1 MFHLLRGGLA
11 AMALCMLLFSQA
23 VQATVP
29 SRLVIQGYLSDRSS
43 QLPLHGTYT
52 LTTTLYDLSGRTTDY
67 QNDGGTNTDPLGLGA
82 VLWTEDMTVS
92 VENGRY
98 SLVLG
103 DSDSNPL
110 PDDLLES
117 NQVELGLAINGDSE
131 MSPRL
136 VVTTGSVPYALQARE
151 AEQVNGDITPRTVSV
166 ADQLLIN
173 ENGEWVGPDSG
184 LVGPKGDTGEA
195 GPTGPQGDTGQ
206 PGPAGAPGPQGPQG
220 EAGPQGIAGPIGPKG
235 ETGSQGPIG
244 PIGPKGDT
252 GNTGPQGAVGPQ
264 GIAGPTGPKGNTGDQ
279 GPVGPIGPKGDTG
292 NQGPQGET
300 GPQGIPGPAGPIGP
314 KGDTGNQGPQGEA
327 GPQGIAGP
335 AGPKGDTGNQGPIGL
350 TGMTGPAGTFS
361 TSNVA
366 QKACTSATSCQC
378 DSGVV
383 LAGGVQCASNSY
395 ITNSYPS
402 AAGAWSG
409 SCETWQTGAAA
420 TPTAITI
427 TCAVAN

>member
-1 MFHLLRGGLA
+1 MFQLLRGGLA

-184 LVGPKGDTGEA
+184 LVGPKG
-195 GPTGPQGDTGQ
+195 
-206 PGPAGAPGPQGPQG
+206 
-220 EAGPQGIAGPIGPKG
+220 

-300 GPQGIPGPAGPIGP
+300 GPQGIP
-314 KGDTGNQGPQGEA
+314 
-327 GPQGIAGP
+327 GP

>member
-1 MFHLLRGGLA
+1 MFQLLRGGLA

-117 NQVELGLAINGDSE
+117 SQVELGLAINGDSE

-173 ENGEWVGPDSG
+173 ANGEWVGPDSG
-184 LVGPKGDTGEA
+184 LVGPKG
-195 GPTGPQGDTGQ
+195 
-206 PGPAGAPGPQGPQG
+206 
-220 EAGPQGIAGPIGPKG
+220 
-235 ETGSQGPIG
+235 ETGSQGLIG

-279 GPVGPIGPKGDTG
+279 GPV
-292 NQGPQGET
+292 
-300 GPQGIPGPAGPIGP
+300 GPIGP

>member
-1 MFHLLRGGLA
+1 MFQLLRGGLA

-195 GPTGPQGDTGQ
+195 GPTGPQG
-206 PGPAGAPGPQGPQG
+206 

-300 GPQGIPGPAGPIGP
+300 GPQGIAGPAGPIGP
-314 KGDTGNQGPQGEA
+314 KGDTGDQGPQGEA

>member
-1 MFHLLRGGLA
+1 MFQLLRGGLA

-136 VVTTGSVPYALQARE
+136 VGKRRRSAF
-151 AEQVNGDITPRTVSV
+151 
-166 ADQLLIN
+166 DQ
-173 ENGEWVGPDSG
+173 
-184 LVGPKGDTGEA
+184 
-195 GPTGPQGDTGQ
+195 
-206 PGPAGAPGPQGPQG
+206 
-220 EAGPQGIAGPIGPKG
+220 
-235 ETGSQGPIG
+235 
-244 PIGPKGDT
+244 
-252 GNTGPQGAVGPQ
+252 
-264 GIAGPTGPKGNTGDQ
+264 
-279 GPVGPIGPKGDTG
+279 
-292 NQGPQGET
+292 
-300 GPQGIPGPAGPIGP
+300 
-314 KGDTGNQGPQGEA
+314 
-327 GPQGIAGP
+327 
-335 AGPKGDTGNQGPIGL
+335 
-350 TGMTGPAGTFS
+350 
-361 TSNVA
+361 
-366 QKACTSATSCQC
+366 CQ
-378 DSGVV
+378 
-383 LAGGVQCASNSY
+383 
-395 ITNSYPS
+395 
-402 AAGAWSG
+402 W
-409 SCETWQTGAAA
+409 
-420 TPTAITI
+420 
-427 TCAVAN
+427 

>member
-1 MFHLLRGGLA
+1 MFQLLRGGLA

-67 QNDGGTNTDPLGLGA
+67 QNSGGTNTDPIGLGA

-173 ENGEWVGPDSG
+173 ESGEWVGPGSG

-195 GPTGPQGDTGQ
+195 GPTGPQG
-206 PGPAGAPGPQGPQG
+206 
-220 EAGPQGIAGPIGPKG
+220 EAGPQGIAGTAGP
-235 ETGSQGPIG
+235 Q
-244 PIGPKGDT
+244 GDT
-252 GNTGPQGAVGPQ
+252 GAR
-264 GIAGPTGPKGNTGDQ
+264 

-300 GPQGIPGPAGPIGP
+300 GPQGIAGPV
-314 KGDTGNQGPQGEA
+314 GPQGS
-327 GPQGIAGP
+327 
-335 AGPKGDTGNQGPIGL
+335 IGL

-361 TSNVA
+361 TSNIA

-402 AAGAWSG
+402 AAGTWSG
-409 SCETWQTGAAA
+409 SCETWQTGAAT

>member
-1 MFHLLRGGLA
+1 
-11 AMALCMLLFSQA
+11 
-23 VQATVP
+23 
-29 SRLVIQGYLSDRSS
+29 
-43 QLPLHGTYT
+43 
-52 LTTTLYDLSGRTTDY
+52 
-67 QNDGGTNTDPLGLGA
+67 
-82 VLWTEDMTVS
+82 MTVS

-292 NQGPQGET
+292 NQGPQGE
-300 GPQGIPGPAGPIGP
+300 
-314 KGDTGNQGPQGEA
+314 A

>member
-1 MFHLLRGGLA
+1 MFQLLRGGLA

-173 ENGEWVGPDSG
+173 ANGEWVGPDSG
-184 LVGPKGDTGEA
+184 LVGPKG
-195 GPTGPQGDTGQ
+195 
-206 PGPAGAPGPQGPQG
+206 
-220 EAGPQGIAGPIGPKG
+220 
-235 ETGSQGPIG
+235 ETGSQ
-244 PIGPKGDT
+244 GPKGDT

-300 GPQGIPGPAGPIGP
+300 GPQGIP
-314 KGDTGNQGPQGEA
+314 
-327 GPQGIAGP
+327 GP

>member
-1 MFHLLRGGLA
+1 MFQLLRGGLA

-23 VQATVP
+23 VQASVP

-67 QNDGGTNTDPLGLGA
+67 QNGGGVETDPLGLGA

-92 VENGRY
+92 VKNGRY

-103 DSDSNPL
+103 DSDINPL

-117 NQVELGLAINGDSE
+117 SQVELGLAINGDSE

-136 VVTTGSVPYALQARE
+136 AVTTGSVPYALQARE
-151 AEQVNGDITPRTVSV
+151 AEQVNGDITPRTLSI

-184 LVGPKGDTGEA
+184 LVGPKGDTGE
-195 GPTGPQGDTGQ
+195 TGPQGDAGQ

-220 EAGPQGIAGPIGPKG
+220 EAGPQGIAGP
-235 ETGSQGPIG
+235 T
-244 PIGPKGDT
+244 GPKGD
-252 GNTGPQGAVGPQ
+252 
-264 GIAGPTGPKGNTGDQ
+264 TGDQ

-300 GPQGIPGPAGPIGP
+300 GPQGIAGPVGP
-314 KGDTGNQGPQGEA
+314 
-327 GPQGIAGP
+327 
-335 AGPKGDTGNQGPIGL
+335 QGPIGL